1 MVNDLPQR
9 KTHNVKGSTT
19 RFVEG
24 GITLTA
30 QDGEVYHSGS
40 CMIALVWDDTGDQVI
55 RAHIRRLF
63 DEDDILLTRDD
74 ILWVDLPQ
82 VVRDS
87 IASGSRCVSQAP
99 QGIHEEVFRSWGSRV
114 LADQDGRPMGERD
127 PYAGA

>member
-63 DEDDILLTRDD
+63 DEDDILLTRDELLGYCRRIPD
-74 ILWVDLPQ
+74 FGDPFKVDL
-82 VVRDS
+82 
-87 IASGSRCVSQAP
+87 GL
-99 QGIHEEVFRSWGSRV
+99 FF
-114 LADQDGRPMGERD
+114 
-127 PYAGA
+127 